1 VVCSSSGPR
10 QWCAAAVASAPGPHA
25 SAPAITAHRSL
36 PCPAPPPWPGAE
48 WRRKEESVQQLE
60 AASAQAA
67 EVTPCSW
74 SMTLR
79 GANERLVPLGNAYIS
94 GLYVSKKDPYKSGR
108 WVCSRGWVGDVG
120 AALRPECVCVCVGGG
135 ELSASGHCWQAC
147 MASRPS
153 TGAWHAT

>member
-1 VVCSSSGPR
+1 M
-10 QWCAAAVASAPGPHA
+10 
-25 SAPAITAHRSL
+25 
-36 PCPAPPPWPGAE
+36 
-48 WRRKEESVQQLE
+48 QQLE

-108 WVCSRGWVGDVG
+108 WADGVS
-120 AALRPECVCVCVGGG
+120 ECVHCVAGVEMCLTAGVRCEMDPFEWSSGDAGDGGG
-135 ELSASGHCWQAC
+135 VMKVLGCRYSRYRVQERPYHALGSCWAV
-147 MASRPS
+147 M
-153 TGAWHAT
+153 